1 MINDDTQF
9 HDLAERCKGKLVVA
23 VQGLGFVGSA
33 VCAAVASVVEKSGS
47 PKYFVIGV
55 DLPTPESFWKVEKIN
70 AGEMPFPSAD
80 ASLSEVIHHAVK
92 KQKNLV
98 AVCDPRVY
106 RLASVIIMDVQLDV
120 AAYPYDG
127 SRNITIETTGFTKAA
142 REIGRHMCE
151 DALVIVETT
160 VPIGT
165 TEHIVAPAIREERKL
180 RGITQPALLAHCY
193 ERVMPGANYLKSI
206 RAMSRCYSGVDAPSA
221 EAAGAFLQSITEGS
235 EVKHRRMASSTASE
249 MAKLLENSYRAA
261 NIAFIHEWTLLAEKS
276 GVNLWDVVDAIRI
289 RKGTHD
295 NMRYPGF
302 GVGGYCLTKDSLLA
316 QWGGENLLQV
326 DTGLDTTLRALQT
339 NYHMPLHTLDLL
351 RELLGENLK
360 GKSVVLC
367 GISYLPDVGDTRNSP
382 SQIFADAALAAGVK
396 LTLHDPNV
404 SLWPER
410 PDVPFVHNLEAAI
423 ATADALVFT

>member
-1 MINDDTQF
+1 
-9 HDLAERCKGKLVVA
+9 
-23 VQGLGFVGSA
+23 
-33 VCAAVASVVEKSGS
+33 
-47 PKYFVIGV
+47 
-55 DLPTPESFWKVEKIN
+55 
-70 AGEMPFPSAD
+70 
-80 ASLSEVIHHAVK
+80 
-92 KQKNLV
+92 
-98 AVCDPRVY
+98 
-106 RLASVIIMDVQLDV
+106 
-120 AAYPYDG
+120 
-127 SRNITIETTGFTKAA
+127 
-142 REIGRHMCE
+142 
-151 DALVIVETT
+151 
-160 VPIGT
+160 
-165 TEHIVAPAIREERKL
+165 
-180 RGITQPALLAHCY
+180 
-193 ERVMPGANYLKSI
+193 
-206 RAMSRCYSGVDAPSA
+206 
-221 EAAGAFLQSITEGS
+221 
-235 EVKHRRMASSTASE
+235 
-249 MAKLLENSYRAA
+249 A

-295 NMRYPGF
+295 SMRYPGF

-382 SQIFADAALAAGVK
+382 SQIFADAALTAGVK

-423 ATADALVFT
+423 ATADALVFTLPHSDYHKLTTETIAGCANIVDANNVFDDTRAADLHHRGVRIIGTGKGHWRTTGLHKKS